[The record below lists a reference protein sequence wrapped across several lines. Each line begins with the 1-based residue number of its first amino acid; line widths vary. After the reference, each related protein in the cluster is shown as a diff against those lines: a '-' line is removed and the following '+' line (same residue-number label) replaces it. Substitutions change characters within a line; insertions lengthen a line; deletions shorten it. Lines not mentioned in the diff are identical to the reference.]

1 MEINS
6 SKINMKNKI
15 IITTS
20 LVVIL
25 LAVGGVWFYLDKAPV
40 VSYQFDG
47 TTLEVREDNM
57 TMIGDY
63 IKLEQNNSMV
73 GGSKVVT
80 VSFDSNTKVIKNII
94 ETKSG
99 SGFEKP
105 VELADQK
112 QKIVTIA
119 DLKADLKDNNLVLT
133 INAEENIYNLDS
145 FTATSIEYTMLIFK

>member
-1 MEINS
+1 MNN
-6 SKINMKNKI
+6 KKI
-15 IITTS
+15 ITIS

-25 LAVGGVWFYLDKAPV
+25 VAVGGVWLYLYKAPI
-40 VSYQFDG
+40 VSYQFSG
-47 TTLEVREDNM
+47 TTLEVRDNNFAL
-57 TMIGDY
+57 IGDY

>member
-1 MEINS
+1 
-6 SKINMKNKI
+6 MKNKI

-80 VSFDSNTKVIKNII
+80 VSFDSNTKIIKNTI

-105 VELADQK
+105 IEPGDQK
-112 QKIVTIA
+112 QKIATIA
-119 DLKADLKDNNLVLT
+119 ELKDDLKKNNLVLT
-133 INAEENIYNLDS
+133 INSEDDIYNLDI
-145 FTATSIEYTMLIFK
+145 FTAASIEYTMLIFK